1 MMKLLLKIFLGAIFF
16 SLLTI
21 ITQVGGVVFLISLL
35 TFAPINKK
43 FNGKWPRTTVKVL
56 CFITLYLFV
65 ALVIVPLIARPFGRV
80 PLPMI
85 ESHHVRPANILTVLL
100 NRNYVRPELR
110 QATFDV
116 AHKMNAKYPGTVLNY
131 LDANFPFIDK
141 FPLPPHL
148 SHNDGKKLDVSFHY
162 TNAKTGER
170 TNNVPSWLGYG
181 VCEEPRDGEFDRPAD
196 CARKGFWQ
204 YSFMSGIV
212 SQKNKDKYPFDPER
226 TKDLADF
233 YTAHDA
239 IGKILIEPHLKT
251 RLKLTSKKV
260 RLHGC
265 NAVRH
270 DDHIHVQLK

>member
-1 MMKLLLKIFLGAIFF
+1 MKLLLKIFLGLIFF

-21 ITQVGGVVFLISLL
+21 LTQVGGIIFLISILAFGPIDKRVDSTWLRMSAKLFSFVLL
-35 TFAPINKK
+35 YI
-43 FNGKWPRTTVKVL
+43 
-56 CFITLYLFV
+56 LFV
-65 ALVIVPLIARPFGRV
+65 FVIVPLIAKPFGRV
-80 PLPMI
+80 PLPLF

-116 AHKMNAKYPGTVLNY
+116 ADKMHKKYPGTVLNY

-148 SHNDGKKLDVSFHY
+148 SHNDGRKLDVSFY
-162 TNAKTGER
+162 YIDAKTGDR
-170 TNNVPSWLGYG
+170 TNNVPSWIGYG
-181 VCEEPRDGEFDRPAD
+181 VCEEPRAGEFDRPAE
-196 CARKGFWQ
+196 CARKGYWQ
-204 YSFMSGIV
+204 YSFLLRNI
-212 SQKNKDKYPFDPER
+212 SQKNKNLYPFDHKR
-226 TKDLADF
+226 TKDLVNFFAADQ
-233 YTAHDA
+233 A

-251 RLKLTSKKV
+251 RLNLTSRKV

-270 DDHIHVQLK
+270 DDHLHVQLK